1 MELPPWIKWC
11 GQPTEWK
18 ISVPAFEYRGRNRR
32 GESIKGRMEGASVDA
47 VASQLLNSG
56 VTPIDIIMSRSSG
69 NVLGSLK
76 IKFGSDQVRLLDLA
90 LFARQMYTLIKAGVP
105 IMQALRGLRDSTQNE
120 ALAKV
125 IASIG
130 DNLDQ
135 GVDLNTAMRRH
146 PKVFSSLFVSMVQ
159 VGETTGNLPE
169 VFLQMADYLERE
181 KDTRDRIKSAT
192 RYPMFVLIAMAV
204 AMMVINLFV
213 IPAFAK
219 VYSSFKIE
227 LPWATQ
233 ILIATS
239 NFTVNYW
246 YLMLG
251 VAAAIVIGVRFY
263 VQSPEGHYNW
273 HRWKL
278 KLPVVGN
285 IIYLAAIGR
294 FARTLG
300 IMMRAGVPLVQGMTV
315 VARAVD
321 NDFIGERIIQMR
333 DGIERG
339 EPIARTAMA
348 TGLFPPLVV
357 QMITVGEDTGAVD
370 ELMFNVADYYD
381 REIDYSVKNISDA
394 IQPLLIVVLG
404 VLVLIL
410 ALGVFLPMWDLS
422 KAARGGG

>member
-1 MELPPWIKWC
+1 M
-11 GQPTEWK
+11 
-18 ISVPAFEYRGRNRR
+18 PAFEYRGRNRR

>member
-1 MELPPWIKWC
+1 M
-11 GQPTEWK
+11 
-18 ISVPAFEYRGRNRR
+18 PAFQYRGRNRR
-32 GESIKGRMEGASVDA
+32 GESIKGRMEGSSADA
-47 VASQLLNSG
+47 VAAQLLNSG
-56 VTPIDIIMSRSSG
+56 ITPIDIVSGGGSSMF
-69 NVLGSLK
+69 GSFK
-76 IKFGSDQVRLLDLA
+76 IKLGGDQVRLLDLA
-90 LFARQMYTLIKAGVP
+90 LFARQMYTLLKAGVP
-105 IMQALRGLRDSTQNE
+105 IMQALKGLRDSTHNE

-130 DNLDQ
+130 ENLDQ

-146 PKVFSSLFVSMVQ
+146 PQVFSSLFVSMVQ
-159 VGETTGNLPE
+159 VGETTGNLPQ

-181 KDTRDRIKSAT
+181 KDTRDRVKSAT
-192 RYPMFVLIAMAV
+192 RYPMFVMIAMAI
-204 AMMVINLFV
+204 AMVVINIFV

-233 ILIATS
+233 LLIATS
-239 NFTVNYW
+239 NFTISYW

-251 VAAAIVIGVRFY
+251 AVIAIVLTTRFY
-263 VQSPEGHYNW
+263 VQSDEGRYNW

-285 IIYLAAIGR
+285 ILYLSTIGR
-294 FARTLG
+294 FTRTLG
-300 IMMRAGVPLVQGMTV
+300 IMIRAGVPLVQGMTV

-321 NDFIGERIIQMR
+321 NEYIGERVIQMR
-333 DGIERG
+333 DGVERG
-339 EPIARTAMA
+339 ETIARTALA

-370 ELMFNVADYYD
+370 ELMFNVSDYYD
-381 REIDYSVKNISDA
+381 REIDYAVKNISDA
-394 IQPLLIVVLG
+394 IQPLLIIVLG

-410 ALGVFLPMWDLS
+410 ALGVFLPMWDLA
-422 KAARGGG
+422 KAART